1 MARPRKVA
9 VVTEPVQAELVAH
22 VFEASPVVEPVKA
35 PSGRW
40 RVTKAAWFRQHG
52 AEQWLAVGTVIDE
65 AVVGAAHVA
74 ALKLHRIALEEV

>member
-9 VVTEPVQAELVAH
+9 VVAEPVQAEFVAQ
-22 VFEASPVVEPVKA
+22 VVEASPAVEPVKA